1 MSKKVVVLEV
11 LKRFKNHHIESFA
24 SQIAFYILLSIFP
37 FLILLLMLLTNI
49 SVSYSEQ
56 MVYLY
61 RLIPEAASNVIKDY
75 LVYSQQFSDA
85 VFSPLLIISIWMSS
99 NAVIALMK
107 AVNVA
112 YDLEETRNYFVRKII
127 AIICTLMIVV
137 LILVALIIP
146 NLGISFMTFVR
157 KYIQVPEMNVHVF
170 NLIRIIISIV
180 VFLFVLGA
188 LYVIVPNKKI
198 RIREVIP
205 GTIFSFFGLVLISR
219 MFAYFV
225 AEFSR
230 YSLVYGSLAAVIILM
245 IWLFLCGLI
254 LMIGGEINAIKNQ
267 GLKQK
272 KEIY

>member
-99 NAVIALMK
+99 NAVIALMN